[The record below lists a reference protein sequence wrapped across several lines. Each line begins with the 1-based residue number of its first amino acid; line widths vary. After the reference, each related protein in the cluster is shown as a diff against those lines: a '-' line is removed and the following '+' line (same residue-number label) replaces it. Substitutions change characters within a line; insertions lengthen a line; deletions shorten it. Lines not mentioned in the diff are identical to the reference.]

1 MPPGAMGGAGG
12 AGSPFDMEKLRE
24 MLDDP
29 EIKKMSEQIANDPS
43 FKVMAEQMQANMAN
57 MQSQLGALPGGAP
70 GFGMPPGGAMGM
82 PGGGMMPGVPGV
94 PGMPGMDQAAAMEA
108 MQGVMQNPAFMQMA
122 KKLGCLLYTSPSP
135 RDQRGS
141 RMPSSA

>member
-57 MQSQLGALPGGAP
+57 MQSQLGALPGRP
-70 GFGMPPGGAMGM
+70 GSACRPGAMGM
-82 PGGGMMPGVPGV
+82 PGGMMPACRACRACRAWSSCRDGGR
-94 PGMPGMDQAAAMEA
+94 
-108 MQGVMQNPAFMQMA
+108 GVMQNLAFMQMK
-122 KKLGCLLYTSPSP
+122 KKLVE
-135 RDQRGS
+135 Q
-141 RMPSSA
+141 